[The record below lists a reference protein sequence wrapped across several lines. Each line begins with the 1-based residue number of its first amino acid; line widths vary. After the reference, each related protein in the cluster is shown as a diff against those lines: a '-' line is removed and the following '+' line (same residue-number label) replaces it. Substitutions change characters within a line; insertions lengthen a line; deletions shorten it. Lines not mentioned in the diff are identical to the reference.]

1 MSNTSHT
8 VILSLTLLVLSGCA
22 SYGTWAPTVDP
33 YGDANANRITADTA
47 ECQHLAKQASGG
59 TANETLKGTVVGGLF
74 GAAAGAAIGAA
85 VGNPA
90 GGAALGAATGGMG
103 GAAHNGYN
111 AEDQYKRA
119 YTSCLRN
126 RGHNVVN

>member
-1 MSNTSHT
+1 MSNTSHA
-8 VILSLTLLVLSGCA
+8 VLSVSLLVLSGCA
-22 SYGTWAPTVDP
+22 SYGTWTPTVDP

-85 VGNPA
+85 VGDPA
-90 GGAALGAATGGMG
+90 AGAALGAAAGGMS

>member
-1 MSNTSHT
+1 MSNTSHA
-8 VILSLTLLVLSGCA
+8 VLSLTLLALSGCA
-22 SYGTWAPTVDP
+22 SYGAWTPTVDP

-47 ECQHLAKQASGG
+47 ECQYLAKQASGG

-85 VGNPA
+85 VGDPA
-90 GGAALGAATGGMG
+90 AGAALGAATGGMG
-103 GAAHNGYN
+103 GAAHSGYG

-119 YTSCLRN
+119 YANCLRN
-126 RGHNVVN
+126 RGHTVVN

>member
-8 VILSLTLLVLSGCA
+8 VTLSLLLVLSGCA
-22 SYGTWAPTVDP
+22 SYGTWTPTVDP

-47 ECQHLAKQASGG
+47 ECQHLAKKASGG

-85 VGNPA
+85 VGDPA
-90 GGAALGAATGGMG
+90 SGAALGAAAGGMS